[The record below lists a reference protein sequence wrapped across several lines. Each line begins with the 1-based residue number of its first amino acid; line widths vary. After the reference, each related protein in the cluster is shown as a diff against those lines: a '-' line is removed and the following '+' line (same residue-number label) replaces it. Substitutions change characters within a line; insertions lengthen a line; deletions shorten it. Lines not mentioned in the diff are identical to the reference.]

1 MPFMDPKDV
10 HMGNLHR
17 VLERAVNKAGDDD
30 LAKHLKKV
38 FGYLVLNY
46 PGQALEKF
54 EEVSAL
60 MKEGKDISKYLK
72 SEDKRD
78 YAAVAKD

>member
-1 MPFMDPKDV
+1 MAKAGEDRKMPFMDPKDV

-38 FGYLVLNY
+38 FGFLVLNY
-46 PGQALEKF
+46 PG
-54 EEVSAL
+54 
-60 MKEGKDISKYLK
+60 
-72 SEDKRD
+72 
-78 YAAVAKD
+78 